1 MDKLQS
7 IIEQNGVV
15 FYLEENTTRVI
26 DKYDDKLQAS
36 YKDVKFNHL
45 KSYEG
50 EVKELDLS
58 WISVRDVI
66 DLSTNPGLG
75 RVKVNC
81 TNTKNAKFKSNVKI
95 VCDINV
101 DCNVVAAGSALKR
114 FLANNCEVITK
125 INYHRVTNPIIKSY
139 LKDMTEGYGIECEFI
154 ILEEIVLPES
164 IELDA
169 VI

>member
-1 MDKLQS
+1 MDKVGS
-7 IIEQNGVV
+7 IIDKNGVV
-15 FYLEENTTRVI
+15 FYLEEKMMKVI

-36 YKDVKFNHL
+36 FKEESYNYL
-45 KSYEG
+45 TSYEG

-66 DLSTNPGLG
+66 DLKANEGLG
-75 RVKVNC
+75 KVFVNC
-81 TNTKNAKFKSNVKI
+81 TNTKNAKIKSNSKF

-114 FLANNCEVITK
+114 FLNNNKDVINK
-125 INYHRVTNPIIKSY
+125 INYHRVTNPIIMSY
-139 LKDMTEGYGIECEFI
+139 LKDMSELFGIECEFI
-154 ILEEIVLPES
+154 KLEEIILPES